1 MAVKKLKG
9 NWKTKWFRKAAS
21 TVLVVNSFLEA
32 DGSGAVQPADASST
46 AIVGICK
53 KAVVATDAD
62 YADNTRIPVLIP
74 ADETAQFIADV
85 GTGTMATS
93 LEATLCD
100 LKDADELD
108 VSATSVN
115 VVALDQFV
123 STTKAIGR
131 IAKLFGDN

>member
-1 MAVKKLKG
+1 MAVKKYSGK
-9 NWKTKWFRKAAS
+9 WKVKWFRKAAS
-21 TVLVVNSFLEA
+21 TVLAVNSFLEA

-46 AIVGICK
+46 ALVGICK
-53 KAVVATDAD
+53 KAVAATDAD
-62 YADNTRIPVLIP
+62 YAENTRIPVLVP
-74 ADETAQFIADV
+74 AEESAQFIADV
-85 GTGTMATS
+85 GTGTMSTS

-115 VVALDQFV
+115 VVALDRFV
-123 STTKAIGR
+123 STTKAVGR